1 MAKKGYNYFDAF
13 VQMAQYSCEAAE
25 YLVETLHNFDIHEM
39 EERVTGLHEIEN
51 AADGKRHE
59 ITSHLIH
66 EFITPIDREDIFSLV
81 QQLDTAVDT
90 IEDVLR
96 NMYMH
101 NITNMRPEAVEFSR
115 LLEKCVKSMKTTMEK
130 FTHFR
135 KSSSI
140 KDYIVEVNML
150 EEEGD
155 RLHVSAV
162 HDLFA
167 AGGDPLEVIGWRKVY
182 DSLEDCMD
190 ACEHVVDAVESV
202 IMKNS

>member
-1 MAKKGYNYFDAF
+1 MHA
-13 VQMAQYSCEAAE
+13 MRPIIWWRR
-25 YLVETLHNFDIHEM
+25 LHNFDIHEM
-39 EERVTGLHEIEN
+39 GDRVIGLHEIEN

-66 EFITPIDREDIFSLV
+66 EFITPIEREDIFNLV
-81 QQLDTAVDT
+81 QQLDTSVDT

-101 NITNMRPEAVEFSR
+101 NITSMRPEAVEFSR
-115 LLEKCVKSMKTTMEK
+115 LLEKCVASMKKTMEK

-155 RLHVSAV
+155 RLHVEVV
-162 HDLFA
+162 HELFA
-167 AGGDPLEVIGWRKVY
+167 ASGDPIEVMGWRKVY